1 VSRNFYNR
9 GCEWTKMGD
18 IQTFNCPT
26 AVGNQAEKGQGQ
38 PEATGSWILDRE
50 GRRIKDG
57 GWRMEDGGWRMEDR
71 RSRIAEA
78 DNSN

>member
-1 VSRNFYNR
+1 
-9 GCEWTKMGD
+9 MGD

-57 GWRMEDGGWRMEDR
+57 GWRMEDGGWR
-71 RSRIAEA
+71 IADQELRKQTIQTRA
-78 DNSN
+78 CDC

>member
-1 VSRNFYNR
+1 
-9 GCEWTKMGD
+9 MGD

-57 GWRMEDGGWRMEDR
+57 GWRMEDR